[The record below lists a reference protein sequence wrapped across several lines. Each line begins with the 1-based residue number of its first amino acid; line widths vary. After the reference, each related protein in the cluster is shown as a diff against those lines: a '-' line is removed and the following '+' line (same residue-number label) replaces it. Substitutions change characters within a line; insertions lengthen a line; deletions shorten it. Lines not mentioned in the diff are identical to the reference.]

1 MQPRTPPSEPRSGSD
16 ALNTN
21 NDVHDG
27 FHTST
32 KSTRDTGVEPQ
43 STSQPA
49 NGPQQNSDRDN
60 DRAED
65 DDDDSW
71 LRHQGSDV
79 MDVVNG
85 SDENDSDS
93 YYPPSSSSFHGE
105 VNVEARKPSD
115 REDSSDFVD
124 MDTQQRADPLCLYS
138 FRVRPE
144 LCRPTGQQIPPSELV
159 EELQKNHESGK
170 RSELRKHVPGT
181 LRKLEQDKDW
191 PAIARFLRVDSERA
205 LAMEKLQTL
214 LMDLRTSQDSTMRDQ
229 LLEVDTI
236 TKAVILDLVS
246 DSPDLLPML
255 TLHLMTLSAITS
267 RCPKPQSHQY
277 ALGKAMSKPKG
288 GSEGRKQVVLRVV
301 HAFHEGVDKAMDQ
314 AGSFRDLAQGLLQH
328 TDRGKWKTVFARAS
342 FCETVVNIFSLL
354 NEVKHHGWNKQG
366 EVLLQILHDAYGDGG
381 FGRPSKAKLGEECN
395 GALDLSLVR
404 QMVLLLKTTFEED
417 RPQIDSVNCEHQELI
432 TKLLVNI
439 ADNANTIVRES
450 ILEEMKCLSYHKA
463 KYVCQIFNCFWRK
476 HKPPSVLA
484 QGYLV
489 KILQKIDFQQD
500 PLNSSHSS
508 EDQIKTH
515 EHCSWT
521 KRACTVDQKHAELTM
536 YIPKAS
542 CQAADD
548 LKNCLREHGG
558 CESKRYI
565 KNLDMLKLLSPRCRN
580 IIDLHAYQFLPF
592 PVYITEKV
600 SHHRLLNLLLA
611 HRRAEKWLPES
622 TMRETCSQVISAFI
636 FLSKQNIDPCGVTC
650 YNTMVLPESETSGS
664 LCSVLTSKGFT
675 VKLTDL
681 GLAHQF
687 RDDDPVDSTE
697 KIRPVDDQSPV
708 PGRWLSDEA
717 LFQGKYG
724 DPNMVFNTGTFTYE
738 VYTLG
743 AHPFASYDH
752 TMTYEEILMKRMTQ
766 PGSTE
771 LANPPCIPREVHKLI
786 RQCTHH
792 NPDMRPQLSSL
803 PDRLQKSSVSERK
816 DEREPGL
823 ERVLSLKKRYPEIS
837 KSQEGRKHVPE
848 TGIPNSVQDALLAG
862 KKSDLYNKARQS
874 SVQRPGK
881 KNVVKESELTPKDW
895 IHISHQDERTV
906 VEEVVSSE
914 FVSDVLPTLRACD
927 LNGVTCFSHND
938 DVRTRIDRRNGE
950 TVHQR
955 VYDAATVSLE
965 NAARSHCLWE
975 KEDVQSFFSGYDVE
989 DDGQHMRVL
998 VLLISLIRTVR
1009 DLHKKGW
1016 IARDLREESILVDK
1030 STNEVILAR
1039 IGRMHRLPS
1048 TDSYFVDEVPKDSFR
1063 RLGPEVLVSGRYGRE
1078 NDVFQ
1083 LGTLILQLYRILAIT
1098 QNSPSAERRDFAP
1111 CPSYPAEKLANYIRD
1126 PNREEEPLELCP
1138 GWLKELSDRCRHADP
1153 EKRPTASQL
1162 LDSLESHQ
1170 RDPVTL
1176 SVGKD
1181 SQIADPHHTG
1191 PAQQG
1196 MTSNVQPR
1204 RRQLSARQLARPR
1217 SRSKSP
1223 LRNFTTR
1230 PRRRS
1235 IWRTMKARFTR
1246 KKTNRKQ
1253 RGTFTNGVVSE
1264 ETEVEVNWSD
1274 GHVSDNSSDSGS
1286 PVELQCGDMIP
1297 DPDQTLLKTVY
1308 HDCQSSYDPLSSTT
1322 VAGLQS
1328 VDKTNNCDV
1337 TVPKIKAS
1345 KNDSLLF
1352 PSEMTTNQLERT
1364 RAQSVATPCAGFP
1377 KERLRLA
1384 SPVRTDRHSSFF
1396 TSSTFLAEC
1405 APQTSRQHHV
1415 PSRGNT
1421 HGSAHVLYYRFPT
1434 RGSHDK
1440 NTQPGTLSLF
1450 PIHLPSPRGQNLNP
1464 YDPGDDKTASDDD
1477 SSLRG
1482 TGTDISTEDN
1492 KQSDVG
1498 IEPSACVRPDKT
1510 TTIPS
1515 DREMSTNTWSGL
1527 GRTAGSDQDTHK
1539 KTHFQHSNSEKTQLR
1554 QSDSN
1559 IVHLTPHHGKT
1570 LPSSEDPLSH
1580 EENIGNAAKR
1590 KTRHTRNQFDPKE
1603 NLENADSSSPKQEDS
1618 AVTAQAEYTNNE
1630 AIRADCKDDRCD
1642 VYANEVETWKVLRSG
1657 PVSSDYQMSHDTDVD
1672 EESDIHMNE
1681 ESLTMKPVASTQT
1694 KRDPSSPLPP
1704 IPHSDNATYSR
1715 LSQNRLL
1722 PASGRPAPHSRT
1734 VHCVT
1739 QSVCQRASALGQTD
1753 TAALKRTSD
1762 HQSVTTRSITPTVVQ
1777 SGSSTQH
1784 ATTTLAP
1791 KGKRGNADSS
1801 GPKREEETDTKG
1813 EGSKQEMGRQF
1824 SSNRKSEMET
1834 ISGDS
1839 HADEDN
1845 IYMNEGDSCQ
1855 KVCDVHTELDPDNA
1869 PDSESVQQ
1877 GKTSISEETQCN
1889 GPSDH
1894 PETQRSVACTRTGRN
1909 RMSSIPL
1916 IPNNVHVEH
1925 SGLAQSRSLSASKRP
1940 TSRSAAVSNMTQ
1952 SVSQRASALGQRD
1965 TAALKR
1971 TSDHQ
1976 SVTTSS
1982 ITPTVVQSGSST
1994 QHATTTLAPK
2004 GKRGNAD
2011 SSAPKREEE
2020 TDTKGEGSKQE
2031 MGRQFSSN
2039 RKLRMVPTTTGPIDT
2054 AISAQAEYTNSEAI
2068 LVDHKDDHC
2077 GMYANE
2083 AETNGF
2089 TDSEQKT
2096 LTVIPA
2102 IDIVYRSDPMSGD
2115 CQMAHDSDP
2124 GEENGTYM
2132 NNVDVGSSSF
2142 AQSQSLSTSERPF
2155 SLSGTIQCLME
2166 SRPHLDVT
2174 TSSVTDHDQR
2184 SATNE
2189 ATDRDNSSHQTSTES
2204 NRQDTVYEVSSLPM
2218 RPDDHMYSDLF
2229 SADSS

>member
-404 QMVLLLKTTFEED
+404 QMVLLLKTTFEE
-417 RPQIDSVNCEHQELI
+417 
-432 TKLLVNI
+432 
-439 ADNANTIVRES
+439 
-450 ILEEMKCLSYHKA
+450 
-463 KYVCQIFNCFWRK
+463 
-476 HKPPSVLA
+476 
-484 QGYLV
+484 
-489 KILQKIDFQQD
+489 
-500 PLNSSHSS
+500 
-508 EDQIKTH
+508 
-515 EHCSWT
+515 
-521 KRACTVDQKHAELTM
+521 
-536 YIPKAS
+536 
-542 CQAADD
+542 
-548 LKNCLREHGG
+548 
-558 CESKRYI
+558 
-565 KNLDMLKLLSPRCRN
+565 
-580 IIDLHAYQFLPF
+580 
-592 PVYITEKV
+592 
-600 SHHRLLNLLLA
+600 
-611 HRRAEKWLPES
+611 
-622 TMRETCSQVISAFI
+622 
-636 FLSKQNIDPCGVTC
+636 
-650 YNTMVLPESETSGS
+650 
-664 LCSVLTSKGFT
+664 
-675 VKLTDL
+675 
-681 GLAHQF
+681 
-687 RDDDPVDSTE
+687 
-697 KIRPVDDQSPV
+697 VDDQSPV